1 MANQAKINFK
11 QAPLPF
17 VGQKRNFLNH
27 FKAILNEQIPGDG
40 EGWTIIDT
48 FGGSGLLSHTA
59 KQLKPSARVIYNDFD
74 GYAERIK
81 HIDDINRL
89 RAQIAALLVDIP
101 RQKRITDKA
110 LKAQII
116 DTIKAFDGYVDLAT
130 LTSWLLFS
138 GQKSARLR
146 SCAKRISGIASAR
159 QITRPPMVIWTALRW
174 CPSRFTR
181 CSHALVPPRKRYLF

>member
-1 MANQAKINFK
+1 MANQAKRNFK

-40 EGWTIIDT
+40 EGWTIVDT

-59 KQLKPSARVIYNDFD
+59 KQLKPRARVIYNDFD

-89 RAQIAALLVDIP
+89 RAQIAALLVDVP

-116 DTIKAFDGYVDLAT
+116 DIIKAFDGYVDLAT

-138 GQKSARLR
+138 GQQVGTFEELCPRTF
-146 SCAKRISGIASAR
+146 GIVYAS
-159 QITRPPMVIWTALRW
+159 QTTHLQTVIWTAWRW
-174 CPSRFTR
+174 SQSRFIHYYHASQPTR
-181 CSHALVPPRKRYLF
+181 GRYLF